1 MSGAR
6 ALRAIR
12 RVGEAQGKGRFG
24 EVLRMSLRD
33 AHVELDGASCA
44 VRDYVVPARLATPE
58 RGALDLGAVLA
69 LFDEVS
75 SFGVIAA
82 DATHRWGVSVSL
94 GATRLSAL
102 PRAGDTVTVASTA
115 VRLGRNL
122 GFCDCALR
130 AADGAVLARG
140 RHTKFLPTGIRG
152 WDALMAPPLRPLFL
166 SYVERLGEKD
176 AAPAD
181 LGAMAHV
188 DDAVPLD
195 GSTLR
200 PGPLLSNP
208 MGMPHGGALCISAS
222 RAAARGDDPRSMH
235 AEFLAS
241 RQGALDVAA
250 TATSATTAE
259 VVLSS
264 GSARVFQAS
273 LAWDA

>member
-58 RGALDLGAVLA
+58 RGALDLGA
-69 LFDEVS
+69 
-75 SFGVIAA
+75 IAA

-152 WDALMAPPLRPLFL
+152 WDALMAPPLKPLFL

-241 RQGALDVAA
+241 RPGALDVAA
-250 TATSATTAE
+250 TATSATTTE

-264 GSARVFQAS
+264 GSTRVFQAS